1 MDQKINQTYQDIKEL
16 RVQGATD
23 VARATLSAL
32 QEYGQRVAAEDR
44 SEWQEKMTAAAERLL
59 SARPTE
65 PLAQNGVQYLWSVL
79 ESVKKLKLVRQS
91 LEKAVDDFML
101 LIQDSKDLIA
111 TNGQNLIKENDKI
124 FVHCHSSSVVNILR
138 RAFNNGEEFE
148 VFNSETRPL
157 YQGRITAQ
165 ELTEIGI
172 SVTMVVDSA
181 VSYFISSQTGEEY
194 DMDMFLIGADALLKD
209 GSTYNKIGSYGM
221 SLAAEHSEVPVY
233 IAASLL
239 KFYPAEKIEIEKR
252 DPAEIWPEAPEKVN
266 IINYAFDEVFQE
278 GITGIITEAGVIKPE
293 EVRKKAYSLYPWLKK

>member
-91 LEKAVDDFML
+91 LQKAVDDFML

-138 RAFNNGEEFE
+138 RAFN
-148 VFNSETRPL
+148 
-157 YQGRITAQ
+157 
-165 ELTEIGI
+165 
-172 SVTMVVDSA
+172 
-181 VSYFISSQTGEEY
+181 
-194 DMDMFLIGADALLKD
+194 
-209 GSTYNKIGSYGM
+209 
-221 SLAAEHSEVPVY
+221 
-233 IAASLL
+233 
-239 KFYPAEKIEIEKR
+239 
-252 DPAEIWPEAPEKVN
+252 
-266 IINYAFDEVFQE
+266 
-278 GITGIITEAGVIKPE
+278 
-293 EVRKKAYSLYPWLKK
+293 KKARRKILTTDDE